1 LGRGTSVAQSLRKF
15 ALPLSVAVID
25 ERERWVL
32 WLPVFLGIG
41 IAVYFALPG
50 EPPPQ
55 AGFVALIIF
64 GLAAF
69 LGYRRPL
76 VFILAALCGVMALGF
91 FAAQLRTARVEA
103 PVLQSKIGPVTVS
116 GTVGRT
122 TLLAPGG
129 FRVVIENPVIQRLPR
144 EETPRN
150 IRISVKAKSDTVRPG
165 DKVTFRAVLMPTP
178 EPVAPGAYDFA
189 RQAWFD
195 RIGAVGYGVSGLR
208 RLAPETDDRSL
219 MDQASIII
227 SRVREVL
234 AGRIRSALPR
244 PSGTIAAA
252 LMTGDRGG
260 IPQQVIS
267 DLRDS
272 GLAHLLAISGLH
284 VGLLAGILFFAVRG
298 CLALWEGGALRF
310 PIKKWAAG
318 AALAGAFGYLLLTG
332 ASVSTQR
339 AFIMTAIVLFAV
351 MVDRAAVSMRLVAWA
366 AAFVLL
372 LAPESLWHA
381 GFQMSFA
388 AVIALIATYE
398 ALREY
403 FGGLE
408 RRSLWRRLVLYA
420 GGVLLTS
427 FVAGLATAPFAA
439 FHFNRFIIFGLAA
452 NMIAVPVTALWVM
465 PWGMLAYVLMPFGLE
480 GLAVVPMGWG
490 IEAITAVAHH
500 VAGWPGSVV
509 LLPVFPSSALILISL
524 GGLWLCLW
532 TRKWRY
538 LGFIPAVAGIFLA
551 LAHRA
556 PDILVDR
563 DGKLLAV
570 RGATGELSISG
581 NSRSFV
587 AERWLRRTGQKTTV
601 PWPRAGQS
609 SDGWLQCDGLGCRYS
624 KGGLDEHDG
633 SPLIVALVRK
643 GMALPEDC
651 RSTDI
656 VISTIPVRRH
666 CPSARIVIDRFDL
679 WRNGA
684 YAVWLGENNVKVLSA
699 NDLRGNRPLT
709 RKRGSKMRAKLI
721 KSTVQGPGGL

>member
-1 LGRGTSVAQSLRKF
+1 MGRGTGVAQSLRKF
-15 ALPLSVAVID
+15 ALPLSVALSD

-41 IAVYFALPG
+41 IAVYFALPV

-55 AGFVALIIF
+55 AGFVALVIF
-64 GLAAF
+64 GLTIF
-69 LGYRRPL
+69 VGYWRPQTL
-76 VFILAALCGVMALGF
+76 IFAALCGVVALGF
-91 FAAQLRTARVEA
+91 FAAQLRTARVAA

-122 TLLAPGG
+122 TLLAKGG
-129 FRVVIENPVIQRLPR
+129 VKVVIENPEIQRLTR
-144 EETPRN
+144 EQTPRK
-150 IRISVKAKSDTVRPG
+150 IRISIKGKSDAVRPG

-208 RLAPETDDRSL
+208 RIDPVTLDRSL
-219 MDQASIII
+219 MDRASITI
-227 SRVREVL
+227 SRVREGL
-234 AGRIRSALPR
+234 ATRIRTALPR
-244 PSGTIAAA
+244 PAGTIAAA

-260 IPQQVIS
+260 IPEQVIS
-267 DLRDS
+267 DLRDA

-298 CLALWEGGALRF
+298 CLALWEGVALRF

-318 AALAGAFGYLLLTG
+318 AALVGAFGYLLLTG
-332 ASVSTQR
+332 ATVSTQR

-351 MVDRAAVSMRLVAWA
+351 MVDRAAISMRLVAWA

-403 FGGLE
+403 FGRLE
-408 RRSLWRRLVLYA
+408 RRSLSRRLVIYF

-427 FVAGLATAPFAA
+427 LVAGLATAPYAA

-452 NMIAVPVTALWVM
+452 NMIAVPITALWVM
-465 PWGMLAYVLMPFGLE
+465 PWGMVAYVLMPLGLE

-490 IEAITAVAHH
+490 IEAIMAVAHH

-509 LLPVFPSSALILISL
+509 LLSVFPSSALILISL
-524 GGLWLCLW
+524 GALWLCLW
-532 TRKWRY
+532 TRRWRF
-538 LGFIPAVAGIFLA
+538 LGFIPAVAGISLA
-551 LAHRA
+551 LAYRA

-563 DGKLLAV
+563 DGKMLAV

-581 NSRSFV
+581 NTKSFV
-587 AERWLRRTGQKTTV
+587 AERWLRRAGQKATV
-601 PWPRAGQS
+601 PWPRDGQS

-624 KGGLDEHDG
+624 KGGLEGRNG
-633 SPLIVALVRK
+633 SPLIIALVRNAI
-643 GMALPEDC
+643 ALPEDC
-651 RSTDI
+651 RTADI
-656 VISTIPVRRH
+656 VISTTPVRRR
-666 CPSARIVIDRFDL
+666 CPSACIVIDRFDL

-684 YAVWLGENNVKVLSA
+684 YAVWLDAHNVKVLSA
-699 NDLRGNRPLT
+699 NDLRGDRPWI
-709 RKRGSKMRAKLI
+709 RKRGRKLRA
-721 KSTVQGPGGL
+721 TVNNSALHGPCGG